1 MALMPMIQSRVTA
14 DADGGIHWRGHRWL
28 EVEPLDARGAITRLH
43 AWGATY
49 ERIGW
54 WEQAPF
60 HLSVLAVCF
69 LSFIAYA
76 ISAAIRGLRRRE
88 TPTDGRAASRCALAA
103 SIVNVMFVCGLP
115 FVFAALRAATPP
127 PPLVLIAWLMLPLAS
142 AAATSLLP
150 GFAVLA
156 WREQWW
162 TRGARLRFS
171 TMAVLSVAFLTFLN
185 YWKLF
190 GVS

>member
-1 MALMPMIQSRVTA
+1 LRVSR
-14 DADGGIHWRGHRWL
+14 
-28 EVEPLDARGAITRLH
+28 LDCQCDVRL
-43 AWGATY
+43 
-49 ERIGW
+49 
-54 WEQAPF
+54 
-60 HLSVLAVCF
+60 
-69 LSFIAYA
+69 
-76 ISAAIRGLRRRE
+76 
-88 TPTDGRAASRCALAA
+88 RAASRVWRSA
-103 SIVNVMFVCGLP
+103 SID
-115 FVFAALRAATPP
+115 TP